1 MSRTLRKAV
10 ENAKQK
16 KETEI
21 NLADEGIAH
30 LEEVPELCESGI
42 RILALWLIQSI
53 SAVILHNLTKLVL
66 SHNKIGGMYD
76 VKLYNFTRW
85 PPYTVTTVESSAVE
99 SSAV

>member
-30 LEEVPELCESGI
+30 LEEVPELCES
-42 RILALWLIQSI
+42 AFVFWLC
-53 SAVILHNLTKLVL
+53 
-66 SHNKIGGMYD
+66 G
-76 VKLYNFTRW
+76 
-85 PPYTVTTVESSAVE
+85 
-99 SSAV
+99 